1 MKNKDVKARIELLTS
16 IWDKVLK
23 EWDKRELTREVVS
36 GMLKEAY
43 TKKGV
48 TPLKGASNPPDI
60 YDKELASLYVIGKYG
75 LGLDEEYSELFDKIF
90 SNEIRY
96 EKAVEVLL
104 SMEPEA
110 ARDRIV
116 LLLGGKIDDN
126 VIARMFRLELA
137 KVYFGYSDPSRLEAA
152 LKAFFKAF
160 PEKERI
166 VSKYARFYI
175 AFQVASAISRGRVRD
190 RLTKE
195 AVKQALALEL
205 QPLKGVIPDDKYI
218 AVIASE
224 VFKIPK
230 RHLLNMLKI
239 NNIRGGI
246 RAKQEG

>member
-1 MKNKDVKARIELLTS
+1 
-16 IWDKVLK
+16 
-23 EWDKRELTREVVS
+23 
-36 GMLKEAY
+36 
-43 TKKGV
+43 
-48 TPLKGASNPPDI
+48 
-60 YDKELASLYVIGKYG
+60 
-75 LGLDEEYSELFDKIF
+75 
-90 SNEIRY
+90 
-96 EKAVEVLL
+96 
-104 SMEPEA
+104 
-110 ARDRIV
+110 
-116 LLLGGKIDDN
+116 
-126 VIARMFRLELA
+126 
-137 KVYFGYSDPSRLEAA
+137 
-152 LKAFFKAF
+152 
-160 PEKERI
+160 